1 MNPAS
6 PSAAVAAQKDRAD
19 RAVAPVPR
27 LALDVQE
34 ACVALGVSWDTWH
47 EHIEPEVR
55 LIRLGRRKLV
65 PVAELERW
73 LAEHAQTTLERR

>member
-1 MNPAS
+1 MNPAR
-6 PSAAVAAQKDRAD
+6 PAAAVAAQKD

-34 ACVALGVSWDTWH
+34 ACAALGVSWDTWR
-47 EHIEPEVR
+47 EHVEPDVR
-55 LIRLGRRKLV
+55 IVRLGRRKVV